1 MYGFFRMKIN
11 SSKNKGL
18 ATGLGVLQVLIG
30 LGAVGGGLALEVL
43 LAQRHLSQDIGA
55 NVGFQFRK

>member
-1 MYGFFRMKIN
+1 METTPR
-11 SSKNKGL
+11 KNKGL
-18 ATGLGVLQVLIG
+18 ATGLGVLQVIIG

-55 NVGFQFRK
+55 NVGFQFGK